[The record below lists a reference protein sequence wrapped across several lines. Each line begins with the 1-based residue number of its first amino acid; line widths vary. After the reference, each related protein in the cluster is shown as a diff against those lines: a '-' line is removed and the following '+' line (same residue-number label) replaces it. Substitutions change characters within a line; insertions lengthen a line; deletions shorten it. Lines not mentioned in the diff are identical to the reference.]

1 MTFKQ
6 ALLLILVS
14 AIWGSSFI
22 FMKVLVPIYG
32 IAMTSSFRLLS
43 ASFFLLILFAF
54 QKYKINWKQNYMIFM
69 VIGIGNSA
77 IPFFLYSFAAQYI
90 DASISV
96 ILNSTAPMFG
106 AIFSYL
112 IIKER
117 LGYQKIFGLLIGFIG
132 VGVITSISFGQG
144 SKEVVYSILAC
155 VTAAAFYGLSGV
167 ITKKYA
173 MHIEAKELTAG
184 SLLFAGIVLIPL
196 VIVFPIR
203 KAISFESISLVIIF
217 GILCTAIAYLI
228 YYYLIKH
235 VGAVKALT
243 VTYLM
248 PAFGIFWSF
257 LFLNERIT
265 NSTIFGLFIILLGI
279 FLINSRRKLFKT
291 IKTR

>member
-1 MTFKQ
+1 
-6 ALLLILVS
+6 
-14 AIWGSSFI
+14 
-22 FMKVLVPIYG
+22 MKVLVPIFG

-43 ASFFLLILFAF
+43 ASLFLLILFVF
-54 QKYKINWKQNYMIFM
+54 QKYKINWRKNYLIFI

-112 IIKER
+112 IVKEK
-117 LGYQKIFGLLIGFIG
+117 LGYQKIFGLIIGFVG
-132 VGVITSISFGQG
+132 VGVITSFSFGG
-144 SKEVVYSILAC
+144 NSNEVTLSIVSC
-155 VTAAAFYGLSGV
+155 ITAAAFYGLSGV

-184 SLLFAGIVLIPL
+184 SLLFAGVSLIPFIL
-196 VIVFPIR
+196 IFPIR
-203 KAISFESISLVIIF
+203 GEVSISASLLVVVF
-217 GILCTAIAYLI
+217 GVLCTSIAYLI
-228 YYYLIKH
+228 YYYLIKQ

-248 PAFGIFWSF
+248 PVFGILWSF
-257 LFLNERIT
+257 IFLEENIT
-265 NSTIFGLFIILLGI
+265 LSVIVGLIIILIGI
-279 FLINSRRKLFKT
+279 FLINSRRKLVKSL
-291 IKTR
+291 

>member
-1 MTFKQ
+1 MTVKQ
-6 ALLLILVS
+6 TLLLILIS

-22 FMKVLVPIYG
+22 FMKVLVPTFG

-43 ASFFLLILFAF
+43 ASLFLLLIFTF
-54 QKYKINWKQNYMIFM
+54 QKYKVNWKKNYFIFF

-77 IPFFLYSFAAQYI
+77 IPFFLYGFAAQYI

-112 IIKER
+112 IVKEK
-117 LGYQKIFGLLIGFIG
+117 LGYKKIFGLIIGFIG
-132 VGVITSISFGQG
+132 VGIISSVSFGE
-144 SKEVVYSILAC
+144 STSEVTLSILAC
-155 VTAAAFYGLSGV
+155 VTAASFYGLSGV
-167 ITKKYA
+167 VTKKYA

-184 SLLFAGIVLIPL
+184 SLLFAGVSLIPFI
-196 VIVFPIR
+196 IVFPIR
-203 KAISFESISLVIIF
+203 EVVTIQVGLLMIFF

-228 YYYLIKH
+228 YYYLIKQ

-248 PAFGIFWSF
+248 PVFGILWSF
-257 LFLNERIT
+257 
-265 NSTIFGLFIILLGI
+265 I
-279 FLINSRRKLFKT
+279 FLHEKITSSVILGLLVILIGIHFVNSGKKRD
-291 IKTR
+291 ISVNV